1 MTRSQYFVPV
11 TFFLVVW
18 TLTTHG
24 KNSVTGDEPH
34 YLIVSQSLLS
44 DWDLDL
50 RNNHAEHQEVKFGA
64 AALEPGPHA
73 QVARGGRLMPVHD
86 VGVPVLLLPV
96 YAAAVTIAD
105 WPPEGLLR
113 RFRMSRGLFAYSLLS
128 LFLIALAAL
137 AAAVTKAALQDQG
150 LSDGFASVLVLTL
163 WLAPPVISNSFVVF
177 PEVFALLITA
187 YAVRISARA
196 GPLSPQTCVLGAL
209 AMGMLPWLHRKYAPY
224 ALSLFIV
231 VAWEQR
237 IALRRLSPRVWAL
250 AGAALLLPGAALA
263 AWTWYYWHSLGGPLA
278 RDGSPFAWTALKAG
292 WLGLLVDRE
301 QGLVPW
307 APTYLLLPLGCW
319 LTWRR
324 SLLWLLPVA
333 AVFLPSAAH
342 HQWWAG
348 FSPAGRFLAPLVPIF
363 ASMLGSVVQH
373 GRYRRA
379 FMLLAVPQLLISA
392 YVWQD
397 PRSLWPLGE
406 GNNRALSAL
415 LSRVALP
422 DRVLPSIRAEHD
434 YRGGMMAI
442 GIVIALNGAVWL
454 AGRTRPAGGSRV
466 RGFAGSGAPN
476 LEP

>member
-1 MTRSQYFVPV
+1 MSRSQYFVPV
-11 TFFLVVW
+11 TFFLVAW

-50 RNNHAEHQEVKFGA
+50 RNNHAEHHEVKFGG

-73 QVARGGRLMPVHD
+73 QAARGGRLMPVHD
-86 VGVPVLLLPV
+86 IGVPVLLLPV
-96 YAAAVTIAD
+96 YAAAVTVAD

-113 RFRMSRGLFAYSLLS
+113 RFRMSRGLFAYSLVS

-137 AAAVTKAALQDQG
+137 AAGLTKAALRDQG
-150 LSDGFASVLVLTL
+150 LSDGLASVLVLTL

-196 GPLSPQTCVLGAL
+196 ELVSPRTFVLGAL
-209 AMGMLPWLHRKYAPY
+209 TIGLLPWLHRKYALY
-224 ALSLFIV
+224 ALTLFMV

-237 IALRRLSPRVWAL
+237 TALRRLSPRTWGL
-250 AGAALLLPGAALA
+250 AGAALILPGAALA
-263 AWTWYYWHSLGGPLA
+263 GWTWYYWHSLNGPLA

-292 WLGLLVDRE
+292 WSGLLVDRE
-301 QGLVPW
+301 QGLVAW
-307 APTYLLLPLGCW
+307 APTYVLLPLGCW

-324 SLLWLLPVA
+324 SLLWLVPVA

-363 ASMLGSVVQH
+363 ASRLVSVVQH
-373 GRYRRA
+373 DRYRLA
-379 FMLLAVPQLLISA
+379 FILLAIPQLLICA

-397 PRSLWPLGE
+397 PRSMWPLGE
-406 GNNRALSAL
+406 GNNRALSTL
-415 LSRVALP
+415 LSWVAIP
-422 DRVLPSIRAEHD
+422 DRILPSIRAEHD
-434 YRGGMMAI
+434 YRGGMIAVGFI
-442 GIVIALNGAVWL
+442 IVLNCAVWL
-454 AGRTRPAGGSRV
+454 AGRAIRGPLSAV
-466 RGFAGSGAPN
+466 RSP
-476 LEP
+476 